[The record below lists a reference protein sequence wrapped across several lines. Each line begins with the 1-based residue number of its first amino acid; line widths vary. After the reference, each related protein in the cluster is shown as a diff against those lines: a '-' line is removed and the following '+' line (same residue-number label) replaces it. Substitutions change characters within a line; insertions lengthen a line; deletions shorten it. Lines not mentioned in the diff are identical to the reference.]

1 MELLQTLQLQVYSLF
16 CNGEKVE
23 RFRLYENMRYQPRE
37 KVKEV
42 KIMKDK
48 LPSPLTI
55 AWCKKNKKI
64 VQEMNAKFDKEKN
77 PSHWHR
83 KGDAD
88 YYKTKLAAHKLRAE
102 KLNRTAAWADEAK
115 IEEIFRNCPPD
126 MTIHHE
132 FPLQAALCSGL
143 HHEANLKY
151 VTLPENCRI
160 HNNFTP
166 RRSIIYRATIS
177 LF

>member
-1 MELLQTLQLQVYSLF
+1 
-16 CNGEKVE
+16 
-23 RFRLYENMRYQPRE
+23 
-37 KVKEV
+37 
-42 KIMKDK
+42 MKK

-55 AWCKKNKKI
+55 AWCKKNRAI
-64 VQEMNAKFDKEKN
+64 IEEMDAKFDKRKK

-83 KGDAD
+83 PNDPN

-102 KLNRTAAWADEAK
+102 KLNRAVAWANEAK
-115 IEEIFRNCPPD
+115 IEEIFKNCPPD

-132 FPLQAALCSGL
+132 FPLQAAGVSGL

-151 VTLPENCRI
+151 LTLSENARI

-166 RRSIIYRATIS
+166 RRFVINRGSIT
-177 LF
+177 LL